1 MTGESAP
8 ASKSPITRSAAADT
22 EQCRAMSDELPR
34 TFKVVTIWL
43 LLGVLVFVGIQWV
56 LREQQ
61 QMRFRADGDII
72 EIRRGVDGH
81 YHWPGTING
90 RSVDFLIDTGA
101 TGTAIS
107 TALARELELQ
117 SIGQV
122 QSSTAGGPVIGHV
135 VRADVTL
142 QGGVRAERL
151 RLVALPA
158 LAERPLLGMDVLGRL
173 HWQQR
178 DGVMRIDLRPTQP
191 S

>member
-1 MTGESAP
+1 
-8 ASKSPITRSAAADT
+8 
-22 EQCRAMSDELPR
+22 MSTELPR

-61 QMRFRADGDII
+61 QMRFRAEGDII
-72 EIRRGVDGH
+72 EIRRGPDGH

-107 TALARELELQ
+107 AALARELDLQ

-122 QSSTAGGPVIGHV
+122 QSSTAGGQVTGQV

-151 RLVALPA
+151 RLVALPQ
-158 LAERPLLGMDVLGRL
+158 LADRPLLGMDVLGRL

>member
-1 MTGESAP
+1 
-8 ASKSPITRSAAADT
+8 
-22 EQCRAMSDELPR
+22 MSNELPR

-61 QMRFRADGDII
+61 QMRFRAEGDII
-72 EIRRGVDGH
+72 EIRRGADGH
-81 YHWPGTING
+81 YHWPGRING
-90 RSVDFLIDTGA
+90 RAVDFLIDTGA

-107 TALARELELQ
+107 AALARELKLEP
-117 SIGQV
+117 IGRMR
-122 QSSTAGGPVIGHV
+122 SSTAGGPVTGEV

-151 RLVALPA
+151 RIVALPS
-158 LAERPLLGMDVLGRL
+158 LSDRPLLGMDVLGRL

-178 DGVMRIDLRPTQP
+178 DGVMRIDLRATQP

>member
-1 MTGESAP
+1 
-8 ASKSPITRSAAADT
+8 
-22 EQCRAMSDELPR
+22 MSNELPR

-61 QMRFRADGDII
+61 QMRFRAEGDII
-72 EIRRGVDGH
+72 EIRRGPDGH

-107 TALARELELQ
+107 AALARELDLQ

-122 QSSTAGGPVIGHV
+122 QSSTAGGPVTGQV

-151 RLVALPA
+151 RLVALPQ
-158 LAERPLLGMDVLGRL
+158 LADRPLLGMDVLGRL

>member
-1 MTGESAP
+1 
-8 ASKSPITRSAAADT
+8 
-22 EQCRAMSDELPR
+22 MSTELPR

-61 QMRFRADGDII
+61 QMRFRAEGDII
-72 EIRRGVDGH
+72 EIRRGPDGH

-107 TALARELELQ
+107 AALARELDLQ

-122 QSSTAGGPVIGHV
+122 QSSTAGGPVTGQV

-151 RLVALPA
+151 RLVALPQRA
-158 LAERPLLGMDVLGRL
+158 DRPLLGMDVLGRL